1 MCRKIRSQGMAKR
14 IKRFGSKLQ
23 HTTMTIALFFCEER
37 PTISLETKWGL
48 IKHDVAQ
55 FCGNYQPII
64 TLNESATF
72 SEDTLQKAFE
82 LFKSKHP
89 KENAFVFIHCW
100 LILKDVPRW

>member
-1 MCRKIRSQGMAKR
+1 MAKR